1 MSKRKSIEIE
11 GIRHDNP
18 IPSAS
23 KIGRLVAT
31 GSIFGKDPAAG
42 GKFVEGAEAQVAM
55 MFANIRRTVESAGGT
70 PENILKLEVWVKEA
84 ATRKL
89 VNQQW
94 LAMFPDEHSRPARH
108 TFIDPDLAGAALVQC
123 SFWAVLDEE

>member
-1 MSKRKSIEIE
+1 MSKRISIHVE

-23 KIGRLVAT
+23 KIGRFVAS
-31 GSIFGKDPAAG
+31 GSIFGNDPTMG

-55 MFANIRRTVESAGGT
+55 MFSNLRRTVEASGGT
-70 PENILKLEVWVKEA
+70 PENILKLEVWVKEPI
-84 ATRKL
+84 TRKL

-94 LAMFPDEHSRPARH
+94 LAMFPDEHSRPARQ
-108 TFIDPDLAGAALVQC
+108 TFVDPSLAGAVLVQC
-123 SFWAVLDEE
+123 SFWAVLDAE